1 MKYGKTEQEVEVEKT
16 VQCRQIVE
24 EILNFG
30 VDELQKKKIIYLLSL
45 ELEDRETMVQISKII
60 NNDRQNKPDSEL
72 IKID

>member
-1 MKYGKTEQEVEVEKT
+1 MKYGKTEQEVEAEKAI
-16 VQCRQIVE
+16 QCRKIVE

-30 VDELQKKKIIYLLSL
+30 VDELQKRKIIYLLSL

-60 NNDRQNKPDSEL
+60 NNDHQNKPDSEL

>member
-1 MKYGKTEQEVEVEKT
+1 MKYGKTEQEVKVEKT

-30 VDELQKKKIIYLLSL
+30 VNELQKRKIIYLLSL

>member
-16 VQCRQIVE
+16 VQCRQIVR
-24 EILNFG
+24 EILSFG
-30 VDELQKKKIIYLLSL
+30 VDELQKRKIIYLLSL

>member
-16 VQCRQIVE
+16 VQCRQIVK
-24 EILNFG
+24 EILSFG
-30 VDELQKKKIIYLLSL
+30 VDELQKRKIIYLLSL
-45 ELEDRETMVQISKII
+45 ELEDRDVMVQISKII

>member
-16 VQCRQIVE
+16 VQCRQIVK

-30 VDELQKKKIIYLLSL
+30 VDELQKRKIIYLLSL

-60 NNDRQNKPDSEL
+60 NNDHQNKPDSEL

>member
-16 VQCRQIVE
+16 VQCRQIVK

-30 VDELQKKKIIYLLSL
+30 VDELQKRKIIYLLSL
-45 ELEDRETMVQISKII
+45 ELEDRDIMVQISKII

>member
-30 VDELQKKKIIYLLSL
+30 VDELQKRKIIYLLSL

-60 NNDRQNKPDSEL
+60 NNDRQNKPDNEL

>member
-16 VQCRQIVE
+16 VQCRQIVK

-30 VDELQKKKIIYLLSL
+30 VDELQKRKIIYLLSL

-60 NNDRQNKPDSEL
+60 NNDRQNKPDNEL

>member
-30 VDELQKKKIIYLLSL
+30 VNELQKRKIIYLLSL

>member
-16 VQCRQIVE
+16 VQCRQIVK

-30 VDELQKKKIIYLLSL
+30 VDELQKRKIIYLLSL
-45 ELEDRETMVQISKII
+45 ELEDRDIMVQISKII
-60 NNDRQNKPDSEL
+60 NNDHQNKPDSEL

>member
-1 MKYGKTEQEVEVEKT
+1 MK
-16 VQCRQIVE
+16 

-30 VDELQKKKIIYLLSL
+30 VDELQKRKIIYLLSL
-45 ELEDRETMVQISKII
+45 ELEDRDIMVQISKII

>member
-16 VQCRQIVE
+16 VQCRQIVK
-24 EILNFG
+24 EILSFG
-30 VDELQKKKIIYLLSL
+30 VDELQKRKIIYLLSL
-45 ELEDRETMVQISKII
+45 ELEDRDIMVQISKII